1 MKRSLYKIQY
11 QPISDVW
18 VDVFETSHCH
28 KLYDMFLH
36 LTSKHENALFRCLI
50 LFGDTYREILI

>member
-18 VDVFETSHCH
+18 VDVFETSDIH
-28 KLYDMFLH
+28 KLDDMLVH
-36 LTSKHENALFRCLI
+36 LTSKHENALFRCLVLI
-50 LFGDTYREILI
+50 RDTYREILI

>member
-11 QPISDVW
+11 LPSSDSC
-18 VDVFETSHCH
+18 VDVFETSDAQ
-28 KLYDMFLH
+28 KLYDMFYY
-36 LTSKHENALFRCLI
+36 LTSNHENAPFRCLI